1 MKRMWFWIKY
11 DWQSTLRTPTMTACG
26 VGGKRVI
33 LSFNFSHNFFQKHG
47 VIVQSQKRYVIFLP
61 KELQKK

>member
-1 MKRMWFWIKY
+1 
-11 DWQSTLRTPTMTACG
+11 MTACG
-26 VGGKRVI
+26 VGGKKVI